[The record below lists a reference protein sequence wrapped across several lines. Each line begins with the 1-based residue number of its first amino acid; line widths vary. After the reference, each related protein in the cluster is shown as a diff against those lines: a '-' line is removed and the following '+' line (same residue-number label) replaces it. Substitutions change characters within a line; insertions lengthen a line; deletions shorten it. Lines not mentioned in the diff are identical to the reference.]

1 MQRATPSSS
10 IRHNQ
15 HPFHWLQPHWAN
27 LFQRQEL
34 ILIVLLLVCT
44 VALGLGTDT
53 FLSSSNLLNIGV
65 YASWFGIAALGA
77 GLVIMVGGIDLSV
90 ASVMALAG
98 LVCALALQV
107 GISLVAAIGLG
118 LLCGACVG
126 FLNGILFSQF
136 GLPPFIVTLG
146 SMGLARGITLALTSG
161 APVRDLPPQFRA
173 LGQGE
178 ISLFGI
184 GLAFP
189 IGWMLLIACVV
200 SFILHQ
206 TVLGRYIYTVGTDE
220 RALKIVG
227 VPTGYVKLITY
238 CLSGILAAFGGILMT
253 ARLGVAAPT
262 AAIAYE
268 LDIIAAAVIGGASLS
283 GGRGT
288 VLGTLTGALLMQTI
302 ASGCTQLGLNNPVQD
317 IILGVIIV
325 AAVTVD
331 QIRQGRAARSAYG
344 A

>member
-1 MQRATPSSS
+1 MQKATSSQP
-10 IRHNQ
+10 IRHSLR
-15 HPFHWLQPHWAN
+15 PFQWLQPHWGK
-27 LFQRQEL
+27 LVQRQEL
-34 ILIVLLLVCT
+34 ILIVLLLICT
-44 VALGLGTDT
+44 LALGLGTDT

-107 GISLVAAIGLG
+107 GVSLIAAIGLG

-126 FLNGILFSQF
+126 LLNGVLVSQF

-178 ISLFGI
+178 FNLAGI

-189 IGWMLLIACVV
+189 ICWMLLIACVV

-227 VPTGYVKLITY
+227 VPTGYVKLTTY

-253 ARLGVAAPT
+253 AKLGVAAPT

-268 LDIIAAAVIGGASLS
+268 LDIIAAAVIGGASLFGGEGSVS
-283 GGRGT
+283 G
-288 VLGTLTGALLMQTI
+288 
-302 ASGCTQLGLNNPVQD
+302 
-317 IILGVIIV
+317 IILGTILMMIARNGLVLLGLPTYLQWLTIGAMILVVILL
-325 AAVTVD
+325 D
-331 QIRQGRAARSAYG
+331 FWRRRQV
-344 A
+344 